1 MSELLLLSGGLDSA
15 ALASWCR
22 PAGCVFVDYGQRASS
37 GEKRS
42 AQAVADA
49 LGLPLETVAADCS
62 AVGAGTLLDSSQRL
76 GVAPTPEWWPFR
88 NQLLVTLAAAVAV
101 RSGKK
106 TILIGTVCEDAS
118 RHADGSPEFMKVL
131 DALLACQEGGLRLRA
146 PAHALTTAEL
156 IERSGIADEV
166 LGWTHSC
173 HFASTACGCCN
184 GCRRRLGVLKEIG
197 RLV

>member
-22 PAGCVFVDYGQRASS
+22 PARCLFVDYGQRPAV
-37 GEKRS
+37 GEKR
-42 AQAVADA
+42 AAGAVADA
-49 LGLPLETVAADCS
+49 LGLPLETIAADCS
-62 AVGAGTLLDSSQRL
+62 AVGAGTLLDSSERL
-76 GVAPTPEWWPFR
+76 GTAPTPEWWPFR

-101 RSGKK
+101 RGDHT
-106 TILIGTVCEDAS
+106 TILIGTVCEDAP
-118 RHADGSPEFMKVL
+118 RHADGSTEFVKVL

-146 PAHALTTAEL
+146 PAHALTSAEL

-173 HFASTACGCCN
+173 HLASSACGCCN
-184 GCRRRLGVLKEIG
+184 GCRRRLGVLRG
-197 RLV
+197 LDRLV